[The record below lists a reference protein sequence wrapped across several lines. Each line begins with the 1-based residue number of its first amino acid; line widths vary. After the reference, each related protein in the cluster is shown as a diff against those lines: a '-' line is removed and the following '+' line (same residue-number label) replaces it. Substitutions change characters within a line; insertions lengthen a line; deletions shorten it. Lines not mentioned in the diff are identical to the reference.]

1 MNTLL
6 WTLQVLLGRP
16 GDAFTEAAR
25 HRAVLDSAGRVGF
38 RMRTDDFTERVAAV
52 ARKRNAVFTG
62 R

>member
-6 WTLQVLLGRP
+6 WTLQVLLARP
-16 GDAFTEAAR
+16 GDAFTGAAR
-25 HRAVLDSAGRVGF
+25 HRVVLDSAGRVGF
-38 RMRTDDFTERVAAV
+38 RMRTDDFTDGVAAV